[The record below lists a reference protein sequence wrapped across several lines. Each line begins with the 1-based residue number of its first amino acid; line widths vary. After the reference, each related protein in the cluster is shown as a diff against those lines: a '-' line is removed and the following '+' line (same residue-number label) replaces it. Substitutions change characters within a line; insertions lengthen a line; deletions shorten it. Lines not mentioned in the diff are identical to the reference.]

1 MSTYLPVCRARLS
14 CVAVGLLLAGLSAGS
29 ASATSCMVMGDT
41 RAVVKTSEGLR
52 SPMFLAKSCE
62 SLKLVSGRA
71 MASWVSQDG
80 KPHLQ
85 PITAKGPAATP
96 SPGAEERSS
105 RAVWA
110 ELSSRREVQ
119 SPAVMRG
126 ASARQP
132 DRAYVPQDG
141 LTMAIPAGAEVKVT
155 LQGEPEQTTLPALRV
170 GADGLVTLTR
180 QQLPAN
186 TRVLVAWTLPAG
198 ARSASPDEDAADS
211 GLLWLQTLP
220 QAEQAELDAARQHIR
235 QQVRD
240 PLQQTTLD
248 SMLFEQRQLSVNL
261 RQSLATLTDMA
272 AANGRTLPRP

>member
-1 MSTYLPVCRARLS
+1 MPPYLPVCRARLT
-14 CVAVGLLLAGLSAGS
+14 CLAVGLSLAALGAGS

-41 RAVVKTSEGLR
+41 LAVVKTSEGLR

-71 MASWVSQDG
+71 MASWVGQDG

-85 PITAKGPAATP
+85 PITAKGPVATP
-96 SPGAEERSS
+96 SPGAEERST

-126 ASARQP
+126 AAGRQP
-132 DRAYVPQDG
+132 DRAYVPEAG

-155 LQGEPEQTTLPALRV
+155 LQGVSDQTTLPALRA
-170 GADGLVTLTR
+170 GADGRVTLTR
-180 QQLPAN
+180 QQLPVN
-186 TRVLVAWTLPAG
+186 TRVLVAWALPAG
-198 ARSASPDEDAADS
+198 APNPSADDDAPDT
-211 GLLWLQTLP
+211 GLLWLHTLP
-220 QAEQAELDAARQHIR
+220 QAEQAELDAAREHIR

-240 PLQQTTLD
+240 PLQQATLD

-261 RQSLATLTDMA
+261 RQSLAALADLA
-272 AANGRTLPRP
+272 AANRRTLPRP